1 MALIRS
7 QPKPVVRATPLPVNY
22 TTETPHAS
30 NKASWA
36 VIGTI
41 LLVSLALGA
50 WSIWLKG
57 KPSNDISVT
66 VVSNSEISSSFSSKS
81 SSESA
86 SFSSVSNS
94 SADSSLSSIS
104 SASSYSSVPSYSS
117 AVSASN
123 SSIVVTPEY
132 IPPAPP
138 VVTYSLNITTGQNQK
153 QGYDCPAQIPVIIEI
168 TASQNITTSYRIIDQ
183 NKQVIATQQI
193 TLQANQVYSST
204 IITNQTTG
212 TQNFTLIISDYDSS
226 VTTSRE
232 ISCNQPV
239 N

>member
-1 MALIRS
+1 MAPIRS

-22 TTETPHAS
+22 MADTPHAS

-57 KPSNDISVT
+57 KPSNDLSAT
-66 VVSNSEISSSFSSKS
+66 VISNSEVSTSFSGRS
-81 SSESA
+81 SSEST

-104 SASSYSSVPSYSS
+104 SASSYSSAPSYSS
-117 AVSASN
+117 AVSASD
-123 SSIVVTPEY
+123 SIIIVTPEY

-138 VVTYSLNITTGQNQK
+138 AITYSLNITTGQNQK

-183 NKQVIATQQI
+183 TKQVIATQQI
-193 TLQANQVYSST
+193 TLQANQVYST
-204 IITNQTTG
+204 TVITKQNTG
-212 TQNFTLIISDYDSS
+212 TQNFTLSVSDYDSS
-226 VTTSRE
+226 VSTSRE
-232 ISCNQPV
+232 ISCDLPAN
-239 N
+239 